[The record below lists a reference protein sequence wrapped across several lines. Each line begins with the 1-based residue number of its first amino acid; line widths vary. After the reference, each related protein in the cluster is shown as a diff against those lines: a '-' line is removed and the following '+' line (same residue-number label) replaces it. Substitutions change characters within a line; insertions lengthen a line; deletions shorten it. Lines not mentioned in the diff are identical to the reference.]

1 MEMSKT
7 ILGREPTTRTVQ
19 WKATHG
25 EDQQG
30 APRPR
35 CSEWNPA
42 SWGVTAET
50 WAPRLCC
57 HLSLFR
63 IKSAGCKGEVWGLG
77 FLRPTLLCLLSLVL
91 SQRFLRRQL
100 WKMRWLCPS
109 RAGTDKLFAPSEA
122 QWNTTFCN
130 SLPVACYL
138 MFMNVQDMENV
149 VFTPSLPN
157 TAVATAV
164 FFHTAIALSEINYQT
179 HFIWARRGPDQKR
192 WQVFKLKSQN

>member
-19 WKATHG
+19 GKATHG

-30 APRPR
+30 TPRPR
-35 CSEWNPA
+35 CSERNPE

-50 WAPRLCC
+50 WAPGLCC

-63 IKSAGCKGEVWGLG
+63 IRSAGCKGEVWGLG

-91 SQRFLRRQL
+91 SQLFFRREL
-100 WKMRWLCPS
+100 WRMRWLCPS
-109 RAGTDKLFAPSEA
+109 RAGPDKLLAPSEA
-122 QWNTTFCN
+122 QWNTTSCN
-130 SLPVACYL
+130 SLTVACYL

-149 VFTPSLPN
+149 TFTPRPPN

-164 FFHTAIALSEINYQT
+164 FFHTAIALSEIKYQA
-179 HFIWARRGPDQKR
+179 HFIWATKTRSKKMTGI
-192 WQVFKLKSQN
+192 